1 METQFTSGLNN
12 ETYHT
17 RSWDDLNCKSSNF
30 VCDVECSL
38 CGLKNVGETKG
49 HLLNRMSGHRYE
61 INHGSNL
68 LIYQHFNLQYS
79 FLSFK
84 VRILEKY
91 ITLLTIPV

>member
-12 ETYHT
+12 KTYHT
-17 RSWDDLNCKSSNF
+17 RSWDDLSCTFSNV

-38 CGLKNVGETKG
+38 CGLKNVGETKR

-68 LIYQHFNLQYS
+68 KPARSF

-91 ITLLTIPV
+91 ILPY